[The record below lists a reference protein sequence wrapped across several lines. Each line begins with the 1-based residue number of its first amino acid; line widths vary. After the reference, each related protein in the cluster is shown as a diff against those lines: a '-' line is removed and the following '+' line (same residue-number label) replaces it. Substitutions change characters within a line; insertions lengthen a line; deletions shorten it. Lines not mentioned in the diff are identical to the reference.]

1 MKMLQTTV
9 MHCLVGLIHVRSKKT
24 SVNGDPILS
33 QK

>member
-9 MHCLVGLIHVRSKKT
+9 MQCLAGLILVRSKKT
-24 SVNGDPILS
+24 SVIGDPILS